1 MQKVLGM
8 NPEGMSTDTL
18 ADALIDESLAFG
30 REVIAPLD
38 VDLAA
43 DLQARCAGWS
53 ESDLEFWGR
62 SAGGVCWRVR
72 LEYV

>member
-1 MQKVLGM
+1 M
-8 NPEGMSTDTL
+8 NPDTL
-18 ADALIDESLAFG
+18 ADALIDESLTFG

-38 VDLAA
+38 TDLAR
-43 DLQARCAGWS
+43 DLQERCAGWS

-62 SAGGVCWRVR
+62 SAGGVGWRVR